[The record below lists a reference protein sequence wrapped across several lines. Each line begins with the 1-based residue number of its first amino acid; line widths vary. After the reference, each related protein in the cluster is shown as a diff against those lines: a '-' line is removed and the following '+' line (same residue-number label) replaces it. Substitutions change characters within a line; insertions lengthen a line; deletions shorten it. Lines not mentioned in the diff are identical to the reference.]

1 MTYLTLVNNVLRR
14 LRKDTVSSYTDSDYS
29 TMIGDFVNDAM
40 DICQNAWNWSH
51 LMEEITVATVAS
63 QQTVTLDT
71 IGEGG
76 QVYQIRNDTNTYM
89 LSSRPAG
96 WMKMQT
102 ALSGNGEGAP
112 YFWSYNS
119 TEVDGDMTIALYPI
133 PDAVYSLK
141 AYIKKQQAAMSADSD
156 VLLIPAQPVIQM
168 AYAFALE
175 ERGDTGGSN
184 NMTQMAR
191 ANQVLSDYIQLD
203 QQKHPETLIWTAP

>member
-1 MTYLTLVNNVLRR
+1 MTYKELVNNVLRR
-14 LRKDTVSSYTDSDYS
+14 LRKDTISSYSDSDYS
-29 TMIGDFVNDAM
+29 TMVGDFVNDAM

-51 LMEEITVATVAS
+51 LMEELTVNTVAS
-63 QQTVTLDT
+63 TQTATLEG

-76 QVYQIRNDTNTYM
+76 QVYQVRNATNTYM

-102 ALSGNGEGAP
+102 SLSGNAEGAP
-112 YFWSYNS
+112 YFWAFNS
-119 TEVDGDMTIALYPI
+119 VETDGDMTIDLYPI
-133 PDAVYSLK
+133 PDAVYSL
-141 AYIKKQQAAMSADSD
+141 AVYVKKQQAAMTSDTD

-175 ERGDTGGSN
+175 ERGDTGGGN

-191 ANQVLSDYIQLD
+191 AQQVLSDYIQLD
-203 QQKHPETLIWTAP
+203 QQKHPETLVWTTL